1 MVATP
6 SSVPQQ
12 QGRLTHPPTRTHRAR
27 TRARAGTRR
36 GLTNNG
42 SRSWEAGGVVEVG
55 PVSFLVAL
63 AALVDAIGFVARSQC
78 FAAIMGVAMSKL
90 VELVVGVG
98 VLVDDVVFG
107 DKTTFKPSVEGEGG
121 TQTVLILS
129 SCYAF
134 FLLPSGWDTP
144 HPSRRPRQRC
154 IKRCQVW
161 TCGWARLSAQCFP
174 FFFPFLRPLG
184 CAPYTLVRLLLP
196 PLVHIVEPASRSH
209 VGEERGVSL
218 GAWGVCDVSAM
229 HPCPAVKLAR
239 LLSRAGPSE
248 WTGPHRSHVVHG
260 SFTTVF
266 AHAIPTTP

>member
-1 MVATP
+1 M
-6 SSVPQQ
+6 
-12 QGRLTHPPTRTHRAR
+12 
-27 TRARAGTRR
+27 
-36 GLTNNG
+36 
-42 SRSWEAGGVVEVG
+42 EVG

-174 FFFPFLRPLG
+174 FFFFLFSDHLAVLPIPWSGFYFPPWSTSLNQRRDH
-184 CAPYTLVRLLLP
+184 TLVRKGECLSGLGGCVMCLRCTLVLP
-196 PLVHIVEPASRSH
+196 SN
-209 VGEERGVSL
+209 
-218 GAWGVCDVSAM
+218 
-229 HPCPAVKLAR
+229 
-239 LLSRAGPSE
+239 
-248 WTGPHRSHVVHG
+248 
-260 SFTTVF
+260 
-266 AHAIPTTP
+266 